1 MRTAAQRRYAEK
13 NAAALRAKDT
23 RSNHHNAELDAANRN
38 KRNSDLGWR
47 WMRWSAMF
55 KKRVTLDYRRLSF
68 VNQEQI
74 ENPTFV
80 IIQGGKRCYEN
91 LYSPLPLF

>member
-13 NAAALRAKDT
+13 NKEALRVKDT
-23 RSNHHNAELDAANRN
+23 RSNHHNAEKDAESKNQ
-38 KRNSDLGWR
+38 RNSDLGWR
-47 WMRWSAMF
+47 WMRWGEIF
-55 KKRVTLDYRRLSF
+55 KKRVTLDYGRLSF
-68 VNQEQI
+68 VNQQQA

-80 IIQGGKRCYEN
+80 ITQGGKRCYER